1 MITEFGKLI
10 TEEPAMDEH
19 EELSKINKEERDAR
33 YGDTDEGLE
42 WLHDAALGRD
52 SEVWETQAE
61 EQTVFPFAEEVP
73 FAPKDEGV
81 PDKEVSVDYTEL
93 QDIQSSTISA
103 PTMREAAAVVT
114 FHTGVWNNQRRDLKA
129 TAQIRQANGLATEGV
144 FGGKIL
150 LPNCKSFL
158 EAKRLSGLARNTYY
172 RATKPWVKGGGA
184 MPNQDIPPFITTMTA
199 IKNDFERA
207 ADQFVWVDYDD
218 AVVDEQVRLQG
229 SVDSLFNPDDYPPKD
244 ELRKMFYIDFEIQQ
258 ITPDWR
264 TDVVDEGHEVISDF
278 YKQQHT
284 KLMQGF
290 SKTIMGELSEKLATL
305 SERLAYSGT
314 SSTKNPDYKK
324 WGDPVLNNVVDMID
338 VLERFNF
345 GGDNTMREVRRQL
358 NQALQGRTLTA
369 DMLKTNE
376 SLRVTTKQQI
386 DEVLSALPSL
396 DQ

>member
-1 MITEFGKLI
+1 MITEFGNLI

-19 EELSKINKEERDAR
+19 EELSKINTERSEQEIIDDLKALAR
-33 YGDTDEGLE
+33 IE
-42 WLHDAALGRD
+42 
-52 SEVWETQAE
+52 E
-61 EQTVFPFAEEVP
+61 EQTVFPFAQE
-73 FAPKDEGV
+73 
-81 PDKEVSVDYTEL
+81 EVSVDYTEL

-290 SKTIMGELSEKLATL
+290 SKTIMGELTGKLVTL
-305 SERLAYSGT
+305 SERLAYSGV

-345 GGDNTMREVRRQL
+345 SGDNTMREVRRQL

>member
-1 MITEFGKLI
+1 M
-10 TEEPAMDEH
+10 
-19 EELSKINKEERDAR
+19 
-33 YGDTDEGLE
+33 
-42 WLHDAALGRD
+42 
-52 SEVWETQAE
+52 
-61 EQTVFPFAEEVP
+61 
-73 FAPKDEGV
+73 
-81 PDKEVSVDYTEL
+81 
-93 QDIQSSTISA
+93 
-103 PTMREAAAVVT
+103 
-114 FHTGVWNNQRRDLKA
+114 
-129 TAQIRQANGLATEGV
+129 
-144 FGGKIL
+144 
-150 LPNCKSFL
+150 
-158 EAKRLSGLARNTYY
+158 
-172 RATKPWVKGGGA
+172 
-184 MPNQDIPPFITTMTA
+184 
-199 IKNDFERA
+199 
-207 ADQFVWVDYDD
+207 WVDYDD

-290 SKTIMGELSEKLATL
+290 SKTIMGELTGKLVTL
-305 SERLAYSGT
+305 SERLAYSGV

-345 GGDNTMREVRRQL
+345 SGDNTMREVRRQL